1 MPYAITVENLSKQ
14 YRIGELHRKTTFR
27 ETLMSLVKSPFRKG
41 QKEIIWALK
50 DISFDAEDGEI
61 VGIIGR
67 NGAGKSTLLKVLSK
81 ITYPTSGT
89 MKVSGRISSLLE
101 VGTGFHEELTGRE
114 NIYLN
119 GSILGMTRK
128 EIGGKLEDIIA
139 FSGVERF
146 IDTPV
151 KRYSS
156 GMRLRLGFA
165 VAAHLEAEVLLVD
178 EILAVG
184 DAEFQKK
191 CLNAMGDLGHR
202 GRAVLFVSHNMAA
215 VENLC
220 SRVIWIDDGKIRQ
233 DGNTKEVIKNYLST
247 FAEAQK
253 TSGDLSTMEKR
264 IGTGEIRYTGIEFLC
279 SERKPRKL
287 YRPGDSI
294 VIRLYFHAKRHIQK
308 PNFGLELYTGTGTFL
323 TSINTWS
330 AGLETSVLPTGEGN
344 IELEVDSLNLMPGR
358 YYISLWLDGVRV
370 HYDRLDY
377 CATLDVEESDY
388 YGTGRGM
395 ETRLFGMIIV
405 PCQWKLNGLQ
415 LKKPIYLAAESSDF
429 C

>member
-1 MPYAITVENLSKQ
+1 MPYSITVENLSKQ
-14 YRIGELHRKTTFR
+14 YRIGELYRKTTFR
-27 ETLMSLVKSPFRKG
+27 ETLMSLVTSSFGKG
-41 QKEIIWALK
+41 QKETIWALK
-50 DISFDAEDGEI
+50 DISFAAEEGE
-61 VGIIGR
+61 VLGIIGR

-89 MKVSGRISSLLE
+89 MKVLGRISSLLE

-119 GSILGMTRK
+119 GSILGMKKK
-128 EIGGKLEDIIA
+128 EIRGKLDDIIS
-139 FSGVERF
+139 FSGVDKF
-146 IDTPV
+146 VDTPV

-165 VAAHLEAEVLLVD
+165 VAAHLKAEVLLID

-191 CLNAMGDLGHR
+191 CLDVMGALGGR
-202 GRAVLFVSHNMAA
+202 GRTILFISHNMTA

-233 DGNTKEVIKNYLST
+233 DGNTKKVIKNYLST

-253 TSGDLSTMEKR
+253 TDGDLRSIKNR
-264 IGTGEIRYTGIEFLC
+264 IGTGDIQYTGIEFLC
-279 SERKPRKL
+279 SERKPQKL
-287 YRPGDSI
+287 YRPGDSL
-294 VIRLYFHAKRHIQK
+294 VIRLHFHVERLIQK
-308 PNFGLELYTGTGTFL
+308 ANFGVELYTETGTLL

-330 AGLETSVLPTGEGN
+330 AGLEASLLAPGEGT
-344 IELEVDSLNLMPGR
+344 IELEINSVNLMPGR
-358 YYISLWLDGVRV
+358 YYISLWLDGIRE

-395 ETRLFGMIIV
+395 ITRLFGMIIV
-405 PCQWKLNGLQ
+405 PCKWKLNGLP
-415 LKKPIYLAAESSDF
+415 LNNSKYFTAESRQ
-429 C
+429 